1 MPEQKASL
9 CPARR
14 GPTARSRHIVG
25 LASAPFPG
33 SRAKAP
39 VTSSERRPVLLV
51 LGHRT
56 LTPLLPTPQ
65 CQRPTSREDLE
76 TKAQIH
82 THPIPHTPTRAHP
95 HTLMPPPPHTPE
107 NLTCRA
113 RVESHTRGPA
123 EGVHGSSQ
131 VLGRARPL
139 GEEGAF
145 FSIAQNPG
153 PYSPGPGLPPTTELP
168 PPPGL
173 SGLWDLRTLRTPLA
187 FSLEVPVPMWGTPNP
202 STALDLA

>member
-25 LASAPFPG
+25 LASAPFLG
-33 SRAKAP
+33 SRVKAP

-82 THPIPHTPTRAHP
+82 THHIPHTPTRAHP
-95 HTLMPPPPHTPE
+95 HTLMPSPPHTPQRTSLAGRGL
-107 NLTCRA
+107 NLTQGA
-113 RVESHTRGPA
+113 RLRGFMA
-123 EGVHGSSQ
+123 AHRSWAG
-131 VLGRARPL
+131 
-139 GEEGAF
+139 
-145 FSIAQNPG
+145 PG
-153 PYSPGPGLPPTTELP
+153 PWGRKAPSSRLHKTLVPTHLALACPLLRNSPHLQASLDCGTSGP
-168 PPPGL
+168 
-173 SGLWDLRTLRTPLA
+173 
-187 FSLEVPVPMWGTPNP
+187 
-202 STALDLA
+202 